1 MWSIVS
7 SAMTE
12 ETVVIKIRFPKY
24 LHEWLKAKASQEVRS
39 LSNQITYYIKEAYDA
54 EKKGQGGGEK
64 GKSPREGSVEVRDEG
79 QKDGAS
85 IPGRCQEEPESST

>member
-1 MWSIVS
+1 MVY

-64 GKSPREGSVEVRDEG
+64 GKSLREGNVEVKDEG
-79 QKDGAS
+79 PNGGAS
-85 IPGRCQEEPESST
+85 IPGRCQKESESST